1 MLDMR
6 RPWWT
11 EAGEKHPF
19 GAPTVPKSILEQ
31 HILKVKNGE
40 LPAIVS
46 NGVPPE
52 RLPFCMA
59 TVQWGLFPELMGK
72 ETELYPMECLE
83 KFEGEFPA
91 MWLYHGKSDS
101 AVLVEDTN
109 AFSEKVREVQT
120 KTSLLV
126 TLTEGEHGFDNAPG
140 EGMDSAWCKE
150 GMSFI
155 TKEWLG

>member
-6 RPWWT
+6 RPWWS

-19 GAPTVPKSILEQ
+19 GAPTVPKSILEE
-31 HILKVKNGE
+31 HIAKVKDGE
-40 LPAIVS
+40 LPAILS

-52 RLPFCMA
+52 RLLFCMA
-59 TVQWGLFPELMGK
+59 AVQWGLFPELLGK
-72 ETELYPMECLE
+72 ETELYPMEGLG
-83 KFEGEFPA
+83 KFWESFPA

-101 AVLVEDTN
+101 AVLVEDTI
-109 AFSEKVREVQT
+109 AFSEKVKEVQP

-126 TLTEGEHGFDNAPG
+126 TLTEGEHGFDNAPDQ
-140 EGMDSAWCKE
+140 GMNSGWCKE
-150 GMSFI
+150 GMAFV